1 MKLIANNGT
10 KSFHQQ
16 IIFEHL
22 SLSISQKDIISVFGP
37 SGEGKSTLLKCLL
50 RSLLLSTL
58 S

>member
-1 MKLIANNGT
+1 MKLIANNVT

-37 SGEGKSTLLKCLL
+37 SGEGKSTLLICLCGL
-50 RSLLLSTL
+50 EQVEE
-58 S
+58 